1 MATKT
6 KKTSEGDLSNPEVIV
21 GVTLSRTLPPFLPAN
36 FFARHHLIE
45 KIDVRAPGTTLIVG
59 PIGYGKTSL
68 ATEIAQRYP
77 DRTFWYTMVDEDS
90 APKFNAHLI
99 QAVRNVIPDF
109 APWFDSQQNLT
120 PMELILRFS
129 NDLAARK
136 GEYIFIVDNR
146 RTGAAV
152 DFATA
157 NEVIQSLPRNL
168 HLIHI
173 RRFTPDAS
181 AGELA
186 PMGNLQIIGPS
197 DLRFTAEEVESI
209 AILNGLSPMREEVS
223 KILQSAQGW
232 PAAVQLIVRGLAKG
246 ETFNASAHEISS
258 SVEPLRLIVEEVVKG
273 LTDEEKILL
282 EPLSAVNEFTGDFAR
297 RILESDYSQNK
308 IDSLVAE
315 GSLISKSTANDP
327 VYKIHG
333 LIRETLYL
341 ELRKDETKLRQV
353 HLRASEYFEEN
364 IDATSAMEHAFLSQ
378 DYQRFE
384 GLFRQSARV
393 YAATGRG
400 DDLLRWAK
408 YAGDESVQGQLQ
420 RQTVEIAGH
429 LANLDFEIVEAMNAS
444 MLLQSK
450 GTHLELFMERYT
462 SLIQT
467 AIDYAFARFESL
479 EKNVAKAIRP
489 DELAQ
494 DVEFTD
500 TLFALRR
507 LAGYFFLTDQSEKL
521 DDLDQKAKELLE
533 KSYSQIGHIHQL
545 AIRALCAYQ
554 QGYYQDAF
562 ESARIAL
569 SLSEKNGLASVHV
582 ANDARYI
589 FARCKYEFTDFEGAL
604 GDFEE
609 VITSSEK
616 NEQWIWH
623 CAATSLVAMH
633 KAEFGEIVTALQ
645 LMNKVRERVLRIHHL
660 NYLSSLIDRGEMAI
674 RLITGEF
681 DRIKLLID
689 TSLPGEMVQSMRFA
703 IQRNDG
709 ENWFPIQDAALPEK
723 TPRQKIYKLLNQTI
737 LALDTDKDEDEAIRL
752 LSEALRIGS
761 EVGAKA
767 DFLSQVDLYPLFHK
781 IAIKTPTFYHE
792 DISRKAA
799 ARMQEINASK
809 NIKPELTKREIEIV
823 KHLESGKP
831 ITAIGASLH
840 ISHNTMKT
848 HLKNVYRKLGAD
860 GRDQAVE
867 KAKSLGL
874 I

>member
-1 MATKT
+1 M
-6 KKTSEGDLSNPEVIV
+6 KKIAGDTPTPGLLD
-21 GVTLSRTLPPFLPAN
+21 GVTLSRTLPPFLPAI
-36 FFARHHLIE
+36 FISRRRLVE
-45 KIDVRAPGTTLIVG
+45 KIDVSAPGTTLIVA

-68 ATEIAQRYP
+68 ATEIAHQYA

-90 APKFNAHLI
+90 PAKFNSHVI

-109 APWFDSQQNLT
+109 ALWFESEQGLK
-120 PMELILRFS
+120 PMDLILRFS
-129 NDLAARK
+129 NELATRK

-146 RTGAAV
+146 RTAAAE
-152 DFATA
+152 DFAAA
-157 NEVIQSLPRNL
+157 NQMIRSLPRNL
-168 HLIHI
+168 HLMQI
-173 RRFTPDAS
+173 RRDSPGAS
-181 AGELA
+181 VGELA
-186 PMGNLQIIGPS
+186 PTGNLQIIGPS
-197 DLRFTAEEVESI
+197 DLRFTPGEVESI
-209 AILNGLSPMREEVS
+209 AILNGLSPIREEIS

-246 ETFNASAHEISS
+246 ETFNASAYEISS

-282 EPLSAVNEFTGDFAR
+282 EPLSAVNEFTGDLAR

-308 IDSLVAE
+308 IDSLAAE
-315 GSLISKSTANDP
+315 GSLISKSTANEP
-327 VYKIHG
+327 VYKIHS

-341 ELRKDETKLRQV
+341 ELSKDETKLRQV

-467 AIDYAFARFESL
+467 AVDYAFARFESL

-494 DVEFTD
+494 DIEFTD

-507 LAGYFFLTDQSEKL
+507 LAAYYFLTDQSEKL

-533 KSYSQIGHIHQL
+533 KSYSQIGHVHQL

-562 ESARIAL
+562 ESSRIAL

-589 FARCKYEFTDFEGAL
+589 LARCKYEFTDFEEAL

-609 VITSSEK
+609 VIASSE
-616 NEQWIWH
+616 NNAQWIWH
-623 CAATSLVAMH
+623 CAATSLVAFH
-633 KAEFGEIVTALQ
+633 KAEFGEIASALQ
-645 LMNKVRERVLRIHHL
+645 LINEARERVQRINHL

-689 TSLPGEMVQSMRFA
+689 TSLHGEIVQSMKFV
-703 IQRNDG
+703 IQRKDG
-709 ENWFPIQDAALPEK
+709 ENWYPTEEAALPER
-723 TPRQKIYKLLNQTI
+723 TPRQKIRKLMNQTI
-737 LALDTDKDEDEAIRL
+737 LVLDTDKDEHEAIRL

-781 IAIKTPTFYHE
+781 IALKTPTFYHE

-799 ARMQEINASK
+799 LRMQEINASK

-823 KHLESGKP
+823 KHLEFGKP

>member
-1 MATKT
+1 VATK
-6 KKTSEGDLSNPEVIV
+6 KFAGDSPIPELID
-21 GVTLSRTLPPFLPAN
+21 GVTLSRTLPPFPPAN
-36 FFARHHLIE
+36 FLSRRRLVE
-45 KIDVRAPGTTLIVG
+45 KIDVSAPGTTLIVA

-68 ATEIAQRYP
+68 ATEIAHEYS

-129 NDLAARK
+129 NDLAAQK

-197 DLRFTAEEVESI
+197 DLRFTAQEVESI
-209 AILNGLSPMREEVS
+209 AILNGLLPIREEIG
-223 KILQSAQGW
+223 KILHSAQGW

-246 ETFNASAHEISS
+246 DTFNDSAHEISS

-273 LTDEEKILL
+273 LTAEERILL
-282 EPLSAVNEFTGDFAR
+282 EPLSAVNEFTGDLAR

-308 IDSLVAE
+308 IDSLAAE
-315 GSLISKSTANDP
+315 GSLISKSTANEP
-327 VYKIHG
+327 VYKIHS
-333 LIRETLYL
+333 LIRETLYF
-341 ELRKDETKLRQV
+341 ELTKDETKLRQV
-353 HLRASEYFEEN
+353 HRRASEYFEEN

-384 GLFRQSARV
+384 SLFRQGARI

-408 YAGDESVQGQLQ
+408 YAGDESVEGQLQ

-429 LANLDFEIVEAMNAS
+429 LANLDFGVVEAMNAS

-450 GTHLELFMERYT
+450 GTHLELFMKRYT

-467 AIDYAFARFESL
+467 AVDYSFARFESL
-479 EKNVAKAIRP
+479 ERNVAKAIRP

-494 DVEFTD
+494 DIEFTD

-507 LAGYFFLTDQSEKL
+507 LAAYYFLTDQSEKL
-521 DDLDQKAKELLE
+521 DDLDQRAKELLE
-533 KSYSQIGHIHQL
+533 KSYSQLGHIHQL

-562 ESARIAL
+562 ESSRIAL

-589 FARCKYEFTDFEGAL
+589 LARCKYEFTDFEEAIA
-604 GDFEE
+604 DFEE
-609 VITSSEK
+609 VIASSEK

-633 KAEFGEIVTALQ
+633 RAEFGEIATALQ
-645 LMNKVRERVLRIHHL
+645 LINKVRERVQRIYYL
-660 NYLSSLIDRGEMAI
+660 NYLSSIIDRGEMAI

-681 DRIKLLID
+681 DRIKLLIE
-689 TSLPGEMVQSMRFA
+689 TSLPGEIVQSMKFV
-703 IQRNDG
+703 IQRNNS
-709 ENWFPIQDAALPEK
+709 ENWYPAEDVELPET
-723 TPRQKIYKLLNQTI
+723 TPRQKIYKLLNRTI
-737 LALDTDKDEDEAIRL
+737 LALDTDEDEAIRL
-752 LSEALRIGS
+752 LTEALRIGS

-781 IAIKTPTFYHE
+781 IALKTPTFYHE

-799 ARMQEINASK
+799 VRMQEINASK
-809 NIKPELTKREIEIV
+809 NIRPELTKREIEIV
-823 KHLESGKP
+823 KHLDSGKP

>member
-1 MATKT
+1 VATK
-6 KKTSEGDLSNPEVIV
+6 KIAGDSPIPELID

-36 FFARHHLIE
+36 FLSRRRLVE
-45 KIDVRAPGTTLIVG
+45 KIDVSAPGTTLIVA

-68 ATEIAQRYP
+68 ATEIAHEYS

-157 NEVIQSLPRNL
+157 NKVIQSLPRNL

-197 DLRFTAEEVESI
+197 DLRFTAQEVESI
-209 AILNGLSPMREEVS
+209 AILNGLLPIREEIG
-223 KILQSAQGW
+223 KILHSAQGW

-246 ETFNASAHEISS
+246 DTFNASAHEISS

-273 LTDEEKILL
+273 LTAEERILL
-282 EPLSAVNEFTGDFAR
+282 EPLSAVNEFTGDLAR

-308 IDSLVAE
+308 IDSLAAE
-315 GSLISKSTANDP
+315 GSLISKSTANEP
-327 VYKIHG
+327 VYKIHS
-333 LIRETLYL
+333 LIRETLYF
-341 ELRKDETKLRQV
+341 ELTKDETKLRQV
-353 HLRASEYFEEN
+353 HRRASEYFEEN
-364 IDATSAMEHAFLSQ
+364 IDATSAMEHAFLSR

-384 GLFRQSARV
+384 GLFRQGARI

-420 RQTVEIAGH
+420 RQTVEIAGY
-429 LANLDFEIVEAMNAS
+429 LANLNFEIVEAMNAS

-467 AIDYAFARFESL
+467 ALDYAFARFESL
-479 EKNVAKAIRP
+479 EKNVTKAIRP

-494 DVEFTD
+494 DIEFTD

-507 LAGYFFLTDQSEKL
+507 LAAYYFLTDQSEKL
-521 DDLDQKAKELLE
+521 DDLDQRAKELLE
-533 KSYSQIGHIHQL
+533 KSYSQLGHIHQL

-562 ESARIAL
+562 ESSRIAL

-589 FARCKYEFTDFEGAL
+589 LARCKYEFTDFEEAIA
-604 GDFEE
+604 DFEE
-609 VITSSEK
+609 VIASSEK
-616 NEQWIWH
+616 NKQWIWH

-633 KAEFGEIVTALQ
+633 RAEFGEIAIALQ
-645 LMNKVRERVLRIHHL
+645 LINKVRERVQRIHHL
-660 NYLSSLIDRGEMAI
+660 NSLSSLADRGEMAI

-681 DRIKLLID
+681 DRIKLLIE
-689 TSLPGEMVQSMRFA
+689 TSLPGEIVQSMKFV
-703 IQRNDG
+703 IQRNNG
-709 ENWFPIQDAALPEK
+709 ENWYPAEDVELPET
-723 TPRQKIYKLLNQTI
+723 TPRQKIYKLLNRTI
-737 LALDTDKDEDEAIRL
+737 LALDTDEDEAIRL
-752 LSEALRIGS
+752 LTEALRIGS

-767 DFLSQVDLYPLFHK
+767 DFLSQVELYPLFHK
-781 IAIKTPTFYHE
+781 IALKTPTFYHE

-799 ARMQEINASK
+799 IRMQEINASK

-848 HLKNVYRKLGAD
+848 HLKNVYRKLAAD

>member
-1 MATKT
+1 VATKA
-6 KKTSEGDLSNPEVIV
+6 KKRNEGDLTISGVIA
-21 GVTLSRTLPPFLPAN
+21 GVTLSRTLPPLLPAN
-36 FFARHHLIE
+36 FLARRHLVE
-45 KIDVRAPGTTLIVG
+45 KIDVKAPGTTLITG

-68 ATEIAQRYP
+68 ATEIAERYP

-90 APKFNAHLI
+90 ASKFNAYVI
-99 QAVRNVIPDF
+99 QSVRNVIPGF
-109 APWFDSQQNLT
+109 ATWYEAEPDMD
-120 PMELILRFS
+120 PMELIIRFS
-129 NDLAARK
+129 NELSLQK
-136 GEYIFIVDNR
+136 SEFIFIVDNR
-146 RTGAAV
+146 RTAAAE
-152 DFATA
+152 DFAIA
-157 NEVIQSLPRNL
+157 NQMIQSLPRNL

-197 DLRFTAEEVESI
+197 DLRFTAQEVESI
-209 AILNGLSPMREEVS
+209 AILNGLSPIREEIS
-223 KILQSAQGW
+223 KMLHSAQGW

-246 ETFNASAHEISS
+246 ETFNASAYEISS

-282 EPLSAVNEFTGDFAR
+282 EPLSAVNEFTGDLAR

-308 IDSLVAE
+308 IDSLAAE
-315 GSLISKSTANDP
+315 GSLISRSTANEP
-327 VYKIHG
+327 VYKIHS

-341 ELRKDETKLRQV
+341 KLSKDETKLRQV
-353 HLRASEYFEEN
+353 HLRTSEYFEEN
-364 IDATSAMEHAFLSQ
+364 LDATSAMEHAFLSQ

-408 YAGDESVQGQLQ
+408 YAGDESTQGQLQ

-429 LANLDFEIVEAMNAS
+429 LANLDFAIVEAMNAS

-467 AIDYAFARFESL
+467 AVDYAFARFESL
-479 EKNVAKAIRP
+479 EKSVAKAIRP

-494 DVEFTD
+494 DIEFTD

-507 LAGYFFLTDQSEKL
+507 LAAYYFLSDQSEKL
-521 DDLDQKAKELLE
+521 DDLDQRAKELLE
-533 KSYSQIGHIHQL
+533 KSYSQIGHVHQL
-545 AIRALCAYQ
+545 AIRALCEYQ

-562 ESARIAL
+562 ESSRIAL

-589 FARCKYEFTDFEGAL
+589 LARCKYEFTDYEEAL

-609 VITSSEK
+609 VIASSEK

-633 KAEFGEIVTALQ
+633 RAEFGEIVAALQ
-645 LMNKVRERVLRIHHL
+645 LINEARERVQRIHHL

-681 DRIKLLID
+681 DRIKLLIN
-689 TSLPGEMVQSMRFA
+689 TSLPGEIVQSMKFV
-703 IQRNDG
+703 IQRQDG
-709 ENWFPIQDAALPEK
+709 ENWYPIQDAALPEK

-737 LALDTDKDEDEAIRL
+737 LALDTDEDEAIL
-752 LSEALRIGS
+752 HLSEALRIGS

-767 DFLSQVDLYPLFHK
+767 DFLSQVNLYPLFHK
-781 IAIKTPTFYHE
+781 IAQKTPTFYHE

-799 ARMQEINASK
+799 LRMQEINASK

-823 KHLESGKP
+823 KHLDSGKP